1 MTFEQVEPNLWYLL
15 CFVSYAVPAAGR
27 SILLPVTYG
36 SLHLTGT
43 TKEKQ
48 TPKCFNIF
56 RTVHLRIIL
65 VDNQLDA
72 QFFYN
77 TFIYLNPLHV
87 SSTFVLILR
96 RTTV

>member
-1 MTFEQVEPNLWYLL
+1 MVIMCLTDPYVWMKHNLH
-15 CFVSYAVPAAGR
+15 
-27 SILLPVTYG
+27 
-36 SLHLTGT
+36 SL
-43 TKEKQ
+43 
-48 TPKCFNIF
+48 
-56 RTVHLRIIL
+56 L

-96 RTTV
+96 RTTVWIHLLV